1 MKISRA
7 TLISLVAVFLLV
19 AIIATTLMNNKKE
32 IDKSNTPV
40 DRSNVPV
47 AVSVSSVS
55 FDNMEERIQYPATLK
70 AFDESNISSQTSG
83 ILSSLSIE
91 LGQHV
96 QQGEVVGKIDTR
108 ILEINLK
115 NALVN
120 LETAKVNKLSAANNL
135 KKLEEEYIRAKELFE
150 NQAGLEVNMIN
161 AKYAF
166 DNAKLSSD
174 NANNSYEN
182 ALVQIEL
189 TKQQIANTNIVAPL
203 SGTISSK
210 NIKKGEFVNPG
221 AVIASITNISSMKA
235 SVFVDQ
241 SVVYKLKV
249 GQSSIL
255 TSSFM
260 PDKIF
265 KGTIIYISPK
275 ADANH
280 NYQVDLLLKNT
291 NVALKAGTDM
301 MASFESSETGNV
313 LQIPKNALVAEK
325 DEAFVYVVENNKAV
339 GKPIKIGN
347 ILNGK
352 VKVLSGLKEGDR
364 VITNGQ
370 INIKEG
376 SNVTVLN

>member
-7 TLISLVAVFLLV
+7 TLISLVAVFVLV
-19 AIIATTLMNNKKE
+19 AIIAITLIKNKKE
-32 IDKSNTPV
+32 IHKSNTPV

-47 AVSVSSVS
+47 AVSVASVS
-55 FDNMEERIQYPATLK
+55 FDNMNESILFPATLK
-70 AFDESNISSQTSG
+70 AFDESNIYSQTSG

-91 LGQHV
+91 LGQYV
-96 QQGEVVGKIDTR
+96 QQGKVVGKIDTR

-115 NALVN
+115 NAMVN
-120 LETAKVNKLSAANNL
+120 LETAKVNKQSAANNL

-210 NIKKGEFVNPG
+210 NLKRGEYVNPG
-221 AVIASITNISSMKA
+221 AIIASITNIGSLKA

-241 SVVYKLKV
+241 SVVYRLKV
-249 GQSSIL
+249 GQQSFL

-260 PDKIF
+260 PDRRF
-265 KGTIIYISPK
+265 SSNIIYISPK

-291 NVALKAGTDM
+291 DVALKAGTDM
-301 MASFESSETGNV
+301 MASFGASERGNV
-313 LQIPKNALVAEK
+313 LQMPKNALVVEK
-325 DEAFVYVVENNKAV
+325 DEAFVYVVENNTAV
-339 GKPIKIGN
+339 GKPIKIGS
-347 ILNGK
+347 ILNSK
-352 VKVLSGLKEGDR
+352 VEVLSGLKEGDK

-370 INIKEG
+370 INVKEG
-376 SNVTVLN
+376 SKVTVVN